1 MFGPAR
7 AAAKQPMDSPPQGIS
22 TVAPAAAVERLPAPS
37 LRMSVFTLWQREIQG
52 FYRQRSRVIGSL
64 STPLLFWFVL
74 GSGFGSSLQAS
85 NQTYT
90 QFFFPGAVTLAVLF
104 TSIFANI
111 SIIEDR
117 REGFLLSVL
126 VAPAP
131 RLALVLGKVL
141 GATTIGALQG
151 FLLLLPAPLAGISLA
166 PSALPAVFAMVLSMA
181 FGLTALGFYFAWRLD
196 SVQGFHSIMNVVLMP
211 MWLLSG
217 GVFPV
222 DGSSGW
228 IRWVTAVNPL
238 TYGVSG
244 LRRLLG
250 AGVSD
255 SAPPQAVCWAVTVGF
270 GLAALLFAW
279 RQASRPS
286 AGNSGA

>member
-1 MFGPAR
+1 MFGPER
-7 AAAKQPMDSPPQGIS
+7 TAAKHPMASPPQGIS
-22 TVAPAAAVERLPAPS
+22 TVAPAAAAERPASPS
-37 LRMSVFTLWQREIQG
+37 LWMSVFTLWQREIQG

-74 GSGFGSSLQAS
+74 GSGFGSSLQTS
-85 NQTYT
+85 NETYA

-131 RLALVLGKVL
+131 RLALALGKIL

-151 FLLLLPAPLAGISLA
+151 LLLLPLAPLAGVSLA
-166 PSALPAVFAMVLSMA
+166 PSALPAVFAMVLLMA
-181 FGLTALGFYFAWRLD
+181 FGLTALGFYFAWRLN

-228 IRWVTAVNPL
+228 IRWVMTVNPL
-238 TYGVSG
+238 TYGVTG

-250 AGVSD
+250 AGVSESD
-255 SAPPQAVCWAVTVGF
+255 PSPAVCWAVAVGF
-270 GLAALLFAW
+270 GIAALVFAW
-279 RQASRPS
+279 RQTSRPA
-286 AGNSGA
+286 AGNLS

>member
-1 MFGPAR
+1 
-7 AAAKQPMDSPPQGIS
+7 
-22 TVAPAAAVERLPAPS
+22 
-37 LRMSVFTLWQREIQG
+37 MSVFTLWIREIQG

-74 GSGFGSSLQAS
+74 GSGFGSSLQTS
-85 NQTYT
+85 NATYA

-131 RLALVLGKVL
+131 RLALVLGKIL
-141 GATTIGALQG
+141 GATTIGAFQG
-151 FLLLLPAPLAGISLA
+151 LLLLPPAALAGVALP
-166 PSALPAVFAMVLSMA
+166 PSAFPTVFAMVLLMA

-211 MWLLSG
+211 MWLMSG

-228 IRWVTAVNPL
+228 IRWVMTVNPL
-238 TYGVSG
+238 TYGVTG
-244 LRRLLG
+244 LRRLLDS
-250 AGVSD
+250 GVSE
-255 SAPPQAVCWAVTVGF
+255 SAPSMAVCWAVTVGF
-270 GLAALLFAW
+270 GIAALAFAW
-279 RQASRPS
+279 RQASRPAARNLS
-286 AGNSGA
+286 

>member
-1 MFGPAR
+1 MSSA
-7 AAAKQPMDSPPQGIS
+7 PQS
-22 TVAPAAAVERLPAPS
+22 VSAVAPAGSVALQPRPS
-37 LRMSVFTLWQREIQG
+37 LWLSVFTLWHREVRG

-64 STPLLFWFVL
+64 VTPLLFWFVL
-74 GSGFGSSLQAS
+74 GSGFGSSLQTS
-85 NQTYT
+85 NDSYA
-90 QFFFPGAVTLAVLF
+90 QFFFPGSVTLVVLF
-104 TSIFANI
+104 TAIFANI

-126 VAPAP
+126 VAPVS

-141 GATTIGALQG
+141 GATTIGAFQG
-151 FLLLLPAPLAGISLA
+151 LLLLPLAPLAGISIA
-166 PSALPAVFAMVLSMA
+166 ASQIPAVFAIILLMA
-181 FGLTALGFYFAWRLD
+181 FGLTALGFYFAWWLN

-211 MWLLSG
+211 MWLMSG

-250 AGVSD
+250 SGVSESD
-255 SAPPQAVCWAVTVGF
+255 PSMAVCWAVAIGF
-270 GLAALLFAW
+270 CVVALSFSW
-279 RQASRPS
+279 YQASRPAAKNIS
-286 AGNSGA
+286 

>member
-1 MFGPAR
+1 MA
-7 AAAKQPMDSPPQGIS
+7 SPPQGIS
-22 TVAPAAAVERLPAPS
+22 TVAPAAAVGRPASPS
-37 LRMSVFTLWQREIQG
+37 LWLSVFTLWQREIQG

-74 GSGFGSSLQAS
+74 GSGFGSSLQTS
-85 NQTYT
+85 NETYA

-131 RLALVLGKVL
+131 RLALALGKIL
-141 GATTIGALQG
+141 GATTIGAFQG
-151 FLLLLPAPLAGISLA
+151 LLLLPPAPLAGV
-166 PSALPAVFAMVLSMA
+166 ALSPGAFPAVFAMVLLMA

-228 IRWVTAVNPL
+228 IRWAMTVNPL
-238 TYGVSG
+238 TYGVTG

-250 AGVSD
+250 AGVSASD
-255 SAPPQAVCWAVTVGF
+255 PSMAVCWAVTAGF
-270 GLAALLFAW
+270 GIAALAFAW
-279 RQASRPS
+279 RQAARPAARNLS
-286 AGNSGA
+286 

>member
-1 MFGPAR
+1 MFGLEKAVS
-7 AAAKQPMDSPPQGIS
+7 KHPMDSRPQGIS
-22 TVAPAAAVERLPAPS
+22 TVAPSAAAERGAGAGLW
-37 LRMSVFTLWQREIQG
+37 MSVFTLWQREIQG

-64 STPLLFWFVL
+64 TTPLLFWFVL
-74 GSGFGSSLQAS
+74 GSGFGSSLQTPHESYA
-85 NQTYT
+85 
-90 QFFFPGAVTLAVLF
+90 QFFFPGAVALAVLF

-111 SIIEDR
+111 SVIEDR

-126 VAPAP
+126 AAPAP
-131 RLALVLGKVL
+131 RLGLVLGKVL

-151 FLLLLPAPLAGISLA
+151 LLLLPPAPLAGVTLSPGA
-166 PSALPAVFAMVLSMA
+166 FPAVFAMVLATA
-181 FGLTALGFYFAWRLD
+181 FGLTAMGFYFAWRLD

-228 IRWVTAVNPL
+228 IRWVTAANPL
-238 TYGVSG
+238 TYGVTG

-250 AGVSD
+250 AGVSEA
-255 SAPPQAVCWAVTVGF
+255 APPQAVCWAVVAGF
-270 GLAALLFAW
+270 GVAALALAW
-279 RQASRPS
+279 RQASRPGV
-286 AGNSGA
+286 GNPG